1 MSDNSYAGINFND
14 SESAKIFETQKNTMC
29 PQYKNLNE
37 SGFVIKLNVKNNNNN
52 NAFTINGKL
61 NRTSSEKHYI
71 KYSAANPPT
80 YNSNFS
86 GSGLPY
92 PSEEIAF
99 ENTPNRGVVEI
110 INGEFNFS
118 IRYPNS
124 YYVNMGTIYVEP
136 HIKLTIVDKD
146 NKNIGETKSV
156 NLGEGIPFRTLTWPV
171 QRDWNEGPLFY
182 KTDFDVN
189 TVRTQYQILLD
200 SAYPRKNVT
209 PKNFW
214 GMMPPH

>member
-1 MSDNSYAGINFND
+1 MGDNSFSGINFDDN
-14 SESAKIFETQKNTMC
+14 ESSQIFEIKKNTMC
-29 PQYKNLNE
+29 PRYKNLNE
-37 SGFVIKLNVKNNNNN
+37 SGFIIGMNIKNKNNNS
-52 NAFTINGKL
+52 FIISGKL
-61 NRTSSEKHYI
+61 NYPTSKKLYI
-71 KYSAANPPT
+71 KFSASNPPT

-124 YYVNMGTIYVEP
+124 YYINMGTIYIEP
-136 HIKLTIVDKD
+136 HVKIIIVDKD
-146 NKNIGETKSV
+146 NNSIGETKSV

-171 QRDWNEGPLFY
+171 QRNWNKGPLFY
-182 KTDFDVN
+182 KTDVDI
-189 TVRTQYQILLD
+189 VRTQYQILID
-200 SAYPRKNVT
+200 SAYPSKNIV

-214 GMMPPH
+214 GLMPPH

>member
-1 MSDNSYAGINFND
+1 MSDNSFAGINFD
-14 SESAKIFETQKNTMC
+14 DKESAQIFETHKNTMC
-29 PQYKNLNE
+29 PTYKNLNE
-37 SGFVIKLNVKNNNNN
+37 SGFVVNLNINNNNN
-52 NAFTINGKL
+52 NNEFVISGTLEHAPY
-61 NRTSSEKHYI
+61 EKRFI

-92 PSEEIAF
+92 PTEEIAY

-110 INGEFNFS
+110 INGKFTFS

-124 YYVNMGTIYVEP
+124 YYINMGTIYVHP
-136 HIKLTIVDKD
+136 HVKLIVVDK
-146 NKNIGETKSV
+146 NNNNIGEVLSI

-171 QRDWNEGPLFY
+171 QRKWSEGPLFY
-182 KTDFDVN
+182 KNNFN
-189 TVRTQYQILLD
+189 MVRTQYQILLD
-200 SAYPRKNVT
+200 SAYPDKNIM

-214 GMMPPH
+214 GLAPTH

>member
-1 MSDNSYAGINFND
+1 MSDNSFAGINFD
-14 SESAKIFETQKNTMC
+14 DKESSQIFEMHKKTMC
-29 PQYKNLNE
+29 PRYKNLNE
-37 SGFVIKLNVKNNNNN
+37 SGFVVNLNVKNNNNN
-52 NAFTINGKL
+52 NSFVISGKL
-61 NRTSSEKHYI
+61 NYVPIEKRYI

-92 PSEEIAF
+92 PTEEIAYD
-99 ENTPNRGVVEI
+99 NTPNRGVVEI

-124 YYVNMGTIYVEP
+124 YYINMGTIYIEP
-136 HIKLTIVDKD
+136 HVKLTIVDKD
-146 NKNIGETKSV
+146 NNSIGEVKSI

-171 QRDWNEGPLFY
+171 QRDWNKGPLFY
-182 KTDFDVN
+182 KTNVDI
-189 TVRTQYQILLD
+189 VRTQYQILLD
-200 SAYPRKNVT
+200 SAYPSKNVM